1 MTGPATIPVAA
12 PNPQV
17 ARASSG
23 EGYNASIV
31 TAPN

>member
-1 MTGPATIPVAA
+1 MTGLATSQAAA

-23 EGYNASIV
+23 EGCNASIV
-31 TAPN
+31 IAPN